1 MSTILGSSSIDDND
15 DDDDDDDE
23 EEEEEEEDTTAAAT
37 LPVVS
42 PLSFVGSL
50 TPTVSCSSSS
60 SSIPV
65 SSLSPSLAPSL
76 LLKLLLLS
84 EYHLAIEGFL
94 PVVRTSHHMT
104 SHDYHTTTYDTSNDS
119 WIYQSHRIL
128 YNKIYCNSP
137 GMMIQ

>member
-1 MSTILGSSSIDDND
+1 MSTILGSSSIDDD
-15 DDDDDDDE
+15 DD
-23 EEEEEEEDTTAAAT
+23 EEEEEDTTAAAT
-37 LPVVS
+37 LSAVS

-50 TPTVSCSSSS
+50 LPTVSCSSSS
-60 SSIPV
+60 SIPV
-65 SSLSPSLAPSL
+65 SSPSLPPSL